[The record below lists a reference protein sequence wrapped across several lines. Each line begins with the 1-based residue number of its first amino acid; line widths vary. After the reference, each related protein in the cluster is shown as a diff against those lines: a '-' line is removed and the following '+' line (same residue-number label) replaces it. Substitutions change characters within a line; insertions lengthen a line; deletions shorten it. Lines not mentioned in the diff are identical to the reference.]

1 MSPEEPVSE
10 PVVAVRDLDVRF
22 GRNHVLSGVSLAFE
36 RGTVTALLGRNGVG
50 KSTLLRVLVGYL
62 PPTAG
67 DARVFGLPCWKRGP
81 DVRRRVGYVPD
92 RLELPRWMSVADHLR
107 FLEPFYPTW
116 DRAEEARLLRQLD
129 LDARAKVKDLSKGQR
144 EKHLLVAALAHRPE
158 LLLLDEPFSGLDPVV
173 RQEVLGAVLG
183 HLRED
188 GRTILVVTHSLLD
201 VERLAD
207 RVVLFDQARVR
218 LDGALDAL
226 LARVK
231 RANVTLER
239 GTPDSWRPPGEPRV
253 QRTGDDV
260 SLAWDAW
267 DESFRARL
275 DADPAV
281 HAWRELPA
289 GLEDLFR
296 IAAGSDADAVRAAAA
311 AAACAEEETPCAAS

>member
-1 MSPEEPVSE
+1 MSA
-10 PVVAVRDLDVRF
+10 VVETRDLGVRF
-22 GRNHVLSGVSLAFE
+22 GKKPVLRNVSLAFE
-36 RGTVTALLGRNGVG
+36 RGSVTALLGRNGVG
-50 KSTLLRVLVGYL
+50 KSTLLRVLVGFL

-67 DARVFGLPCWKRGP
+67 EARVFGLPCWKRGP

-92 RLELPRWMSVADHLR
+92 RLELPRWMSVDDHLR

-116 DRAEEARLLRQLD
+116 DRAEERRLLAQLD
-129 LDARAKVKDLSKGQR
+129 LDASAKVRDLSKGQR
-144 EKHLLVAALAHRPE
+144 EKHLLIAALAHRPE

-183 HLRED
+183 HLRDD

-207 RVVLFDQARVR
+207 RVVLVEDGDVR
-218 LDGALDAL
+218 LDGDLDAL
-226 LARVK
+226 LATTK
-231 RANVTLER
+231 RFEVTLER
-239 GTPDSWRPPGEPRV
+239 GTRASWTPPGAPTV

-260 SLAWDAW
+260 VVAYVDWSDAIG
-267 DESFRARL
+267 AAL

-281 HAWRELPA
+281 HGRRELPT

-296 IAAGSDADAVRAAAA
+296 VAATRSAGGPGTAAAQRGTKR
-311 AAACAEEETPCAAS
+311 EEAPCVAS